1 MGRDNK
7 FSLPPPQSFRCGP
20 KWLYTLS
27 HPEAWLAPFMTHDW
41 SPSNVTDSAGQGS
54 QSTKRNALTRLLEW
68 ILLLTLS
75 QDIKREE
82 LSHHSFFVKIYLG
95 TGIIACLHSWQGKT
109 SAPPLIMRTSLPN
122 LEHWM
127 PLECGETSRQTA
139 HPTLHW
145 WQQQYAAGRWCRAAG
160 FPGGT
165 VFSLQGAPPE
175 RLCSLHWYDRTSG
188 RQWLSHD
195 SAYLEGAAKRPGCPL
210 DCGWSGWALGHGEEL
225 QVDKTAGIRMK
236 ECVKANEIT

>member
-1 MGRDNK
+1 
-7 FSLPPPQSFRCGP
+7 
-20 KWLYTLS
+20 
-27 HPEAWLAPFMTHDW
+27 
-41 SPSNVTDSAGQGS
+41 
-54 QSTKRNALTRLLEW
+54 
-68 ILLLTLS
+68 
-75 QDIKREE
+75 
-82 LSHHSFFVKIYLG
+82 
-95 TGIIACLHSWQGKT
+95 
-109 SAPPLIMRTSLPN
+109 MRTSLPN

-195 SAYLEGAAKRPGCPL
+195 SACLEGAAKRPGCPL

-236 ECVKANEIT
+236 EFVKANHEAPFCALHSAFLGDLQNALVHMKHPVNNQTHSCYCNNRV